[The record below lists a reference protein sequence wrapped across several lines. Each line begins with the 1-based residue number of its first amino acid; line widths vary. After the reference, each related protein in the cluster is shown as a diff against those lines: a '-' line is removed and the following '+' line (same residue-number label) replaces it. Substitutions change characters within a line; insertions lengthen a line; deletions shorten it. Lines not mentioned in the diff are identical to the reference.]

1 MTLLSTY
8 RLIQWCMYI
17 TAVNACKQ
25 STVGELTT
33 HIHVYYLNI
42 YPNFSDTPRIYN
54 LSKAT
59 RTQSH
64 QITMFI

>member
-17 TAVNACKQ
+17 TAVNVCKQ

-33 HIHVYYLNI
+33 HIHVYLLKYLSQLFR
-42 YPNFSDTPRIYN
+42 YTKN
-54 LSKAT
+54 L
-59 RTQSH
+59 QS
-64 QITMFI
+64 